1 MLAMPKLWNDT
12 IESHRREVRD
22 AILDAAAALTSEHG
36 LRSVTMSGIAERTG
50 ITRATLYKYFPDVQA
65 ILAAWHERQVSR
77 NLTELV
83 AARDQAAGAEQQL
96 ERMLETYARL
106 VHEQHASE
114 LVALL
119 HRSDHA
125 TRGYQQFAGMLREL
139 IAEGA
144 TRGRLRDDVS
154 PAELASFC
162 LHALAAASSMP
173 SKEAVRRLVSV
184 TLAGLRPPFGPPGR
198 RAVK

>member
-1 MLAMPKLWNDT
+1 MPKLWNDT
-12 IESHRREVRD
+12 IEAHRKEVRD
-22 AILDAAAALTSEHG
+22 AILDAAAALAGEHG
-36 LRSVTMSGIAERTG
+36 LTSVTMSAIAEGTG
-50 ITRATLYKYFPDVQA
+50 VTRATLYKYFPDVQA
-65 ILAAWHERQVSR
+65 ILAAWHERQVSK
-77 NLTELV
+77 NLTELC
-83 AARDQAAGAEQQL
+83 AARDQAAGAELQL

-119 HRSDHA
+119 HRSEHA
-125 TRGYQQFAGMLREL
+125 TRGYHEFAGMLGEL

-173 SKEAVRRLVSV
+173 SREAVRRLVSV
-184 TLAGLRPPFGPPGR
+184 TLAGLRPPSVRPGR
-198 RAVK
+198 RAAK